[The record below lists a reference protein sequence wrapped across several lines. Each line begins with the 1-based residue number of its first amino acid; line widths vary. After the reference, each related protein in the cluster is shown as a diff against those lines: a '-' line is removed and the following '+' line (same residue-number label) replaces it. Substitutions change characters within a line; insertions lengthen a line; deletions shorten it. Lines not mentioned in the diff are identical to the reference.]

1 MSSLRRAHADD
12 AAKLAL
18 VGGASFLES
27 FADDHPG
34 DALVA
39 HVSNGHN
46 AAQYARWLADPA
58 WALWIVEEAVGAP
71 IGYAVL
77 GPATLPGA
85 EAGDL
90 ELKRI
95 YILHRWHGGGRG
107 KALYQAVEDEAQ
119 ARGAT
124 RLILAVYTANTAA
137 QGFYARMGFAQ
148 IGTTV
153 FMVGDTAFDD
163 LVVAKLLTVTVPS
176 GTVPLAHLGTVPE
189 GTITVT

>member
-1 MSSLRRAHADD
+1 MITLRRAHADD
-12 AAKLAL
+12 AAKLSL

-34 DALVA
+34 DALVT
-39 HVSNGHN
+39 HVQDGHS
-46 AAQYARWLADPA
+46 ADQYARWLADPA

-85 EAGDL
+85 QAGDL

-107 KALYQAVEDEAQ
+107 KALYKAVEDEARERH
-119 ARGAT
+119 AK

-137 QGFYARMGFAQ
+137 QGFYAHMGFSQ
-148 IGTTV
+148 IANTV
-153 FMVGDTAFDD
+153 FMVGDKAFDD
-163 LVVAKLLTVTVPS
+163 LVVAKPLT
-176 GTVPLAHLGTVPE
+176 
-189 GTITVT
+189 